1 MKIKKIYKEAE
12 KLQKTI
18 VFPEAGF
25 SDRTQEAVKIIT
37 KKKLAKVLLIGDES
51 ALILRDKA
59 FANYQI
65 INPKTFTHLDQVVEC
80 LYSKRKAK
88 GMTKE
93 EAEKLALDPYYFATI
108 LVELGFADGMVAGAE
123 ASTANTVK
131 PALQIIKAKKKGGV
145 VSSCFLIYG
154 KNKFLKNKSLVISDC
169 GVLPNPNAEELAQI
183 ALDSVSTYNSLG
195 LTDPKVAFLSYST
208 KGSAN
213 GESITKVRNAYEE
226 FKKSGITCDG
236 EIQFDA
242 AMVPEVA
249 KHKCPNSPLKGDAN
263 ILIYPDLNA
272 GNISYKTIQ
281 YVGGL
286 NAVGPILQGL
296 NKPVNDLSRGCSV
309 MDIVTIT
316 AITALQSKKE
326 EK

>member
-1 MKIKKIYKEAE
+1 M
-12 KLQKTI
+12 
-18 VFPEAGF
+18 
-25 SDRTQEAVKIIT
+25 
-37 KKKLAKVLLIGDES
+37 
-51 ALILRDKA
+51 
-59 FANYQI
+59 
-65 INPKTFTHLDQVVEC
+65 
-80 LYSKRKAK
+80 
-88 GMTKE
+88 
-93 EAEKLALDPYYFATI
+93 
-108 LVELGFADGMVAGAE
+108 
-123 ASTANTVK
+123 
-131 PALQIIKAKKKGGV
+131 
-145 VSSCFLIYG
+145 
-154 KNKFLKNKSLVISDC
+154 ISDC

-208 KGSAN
+208 KGRAN

-242 AMVPEVA
+242 AMVHEVA